1 MDSYKNHLDSLLRKE
16 QVELV
21 AICATSILGIRKGL
35 NPIQQSGFN
44 TPWGK
49 APESEEEQFHQDLVW
64 VYKVLPP
71 NDKFN
76 PELACKGV
84 YKKLKLKALAD
95 FWKPIYEKAD
105 QEEQGIRLQKTYK
118 RYIPKKNNIPHKL
131 VIKPP
136 TFRCR
141 GTENV

>member
-1 MDSYKNHLDSLLRKE
+1 MDSLDKLLREE
-16 QVELV
+16 QVELAV
-21 AICATSILGIRKGL
+21 TCASSVLGIRAGL
-35 NPIQQSGFN
+35 TPNQQSLFN
-44 TPWGK
+44 TPWVK

-76 PELACKGV
+76 TALASKGV
-84 YKKLKLKALAD
+84 YKKMRLKALAD
-95 FWKPIYEKAD
+95 FWSNYDPEQPEQKPY
-105 QEEQGIRLQKTYK
+105 IRH
-118 RYIPKKNNIPHKL
+118 IPKKNNKQNKL

>member
-1 MDSYKNHLDSLLRKE
+1 MDSLQQHLNTLLRGE
-16 QVELV
+16 QVELAV
-21 AICATSILGIRKGL
+21 TCASSVLGIRAGL
-35 NPIQQSGFN
+35 TPNQQSLFN
-44 TPWGK
+44 TPWVK

-76 PELACKGV
+76 AALASKGV
-84 YKKLKLKALAD
+84 YKKMRLKVLAD
-95 FWKPIYEKAD
+95 FWSNYDPEQPEQKPY
-105 QEEQGIRLQKTYK
+105 IRH
-118 RYIPKKNNIPHKL
+118 IPKKNNNQNKL

>member
-1 MDSYKNHLDSLLRKE
+1 MDSLLREE
-16 QVELV
+16 QVELAV
-21 AICATSILGIRKGL
+21 TCAVSILGIRAGL
-35 NPIQQSGFN
+35 TPIQQSRFN
-44 TPWGK
+44 TPWVK
-49 APESEEEQFHQDLVW
+49 APESQEEQFHQDLVW

-76 PELACKGV
+76 TALASKGV
-84 YKKLKLKALAD
+84 YKKMRLKALAD
-95 FWKPIYEKAD
+95 FWSNYDPEQPEQKPY
-105 QEEQGIRLQKTYK
+105 IRH
-118 RYIPKKNNIPHKL
+118 IPKKNNKQNKL

>member
-1 MDSYKNHLDSLLRKE
+1 MEHLKQKLDGLLRKE
-16 QVELV
+16 QVMLALE
-21 AICATSILGIRKGL
+21 CATVVTGIRRGL
-35 NPIQQSGFN
+35 NPIQQSLFN

-71 NDKFN
+71 NDQFDPK
-76 PELACKGV
+76 LAEKGV
-84 YKKLKLKALAD
+84 YKKLRLKALAD
-95 FWKPIYEKAD
+95 FWSNYDPEK
-105 QEEQGIRLQKTYK
+105 QEQRPYT
-118 RYIPKKNNIPHKL
+118 RHIPKKNNNPRQL

>member
-1 MDSYKNHLDSLLRKE
+1 MDSLLRDE
-16 QVELV
+16 QVEL
-21 AICATSILGIRKGL
+21 ASICAVSILGIRAGL
-35 NPIQQSGFN
+35 TPFQQSLFN
-44 TPWGK
+44 IPWIK

-76 PELACKGV
+76 PELAAKGF
-84 YKKLKLKALAD
+84 YKKLRLKVLAD
-95 FWKPIYEKAD
+95 FWSPIYEKAD
-105 QEEQGIRLQKTYK
+105 QEEQGLRLQKTYK
-118 RYIPKKNNIPHKL
+118 RLIPKKNNIPQKL